1 MSITSANAL
10 IVLTVPGVLAVA
22 TQLQGFAADDVFDTD
37 DVEMAAT
44 LMGVD
49 GILSGGFVYSMV
61 PWNIALQA
69 DSPSMPVFE
78 AWDQAQ
84 QAVVD
89 VLPAQ
94 ATVTLTS
101 VGRSY
106 QMVTGYLVRG
116 KRMPDAK
123 KTLMPRKWRIDWQ
136 RVIPIPVG
144 PSG

>member
-84 QAVVD
+84 QAVVRLD
-89 VLPAQ
+89 LPP
-94 ATVTLTS
+94 L
-101 VGRSY
+101 
-106 QMVTGYLVRG
+106 
-116 KRMPDAK
+116 
-123 KTLMPRKWRIDWQ
+123 
-136 RVIPIPVG
+136 RVIPSHLLRQA
-144 PSG
+144 SGLPEK